1 MLRQLAAVVVAPI
14 RAFPV
19 VYIESSDV
27 VNRSTGHWCR
37 RSFAAS
43 VSPNPSKQQ
52 IVHQKVSKAE
62 RRAKVEAFVD
72 RYRAS
77 NGGKFPNITHAQQE
91 VGGSYYFIRQII
103 QELEYNHKVALKT
116 IKGTRLGEVEK
127 VIYPNLDVKLLS
139 KAGNSIVEN
148 VPLGGQTVPDTQID
162 VEILENDPLRL
173 STQGREVADHD
184 SSKSQADPSISVDV
198 ETKVDISKS
207 VELGTRSKE
216 NVINGGTGFAEE
228 PTRHLTEEII
238 HSSKQIEG
246 VTGQTVHDILGL
258 STEEREVT
266 DHAPTKSQA
275 APSVSVDVQS
285 KLDILHVPPLD
296 TQGGRQDVVSTVME
310 QEPIGSKKRDE
321 QRRTEE
327 FSMTEKIASEKPEPL
342 EEGSSLQQRSSIWGN
357 LKSLAD
363 GIISFWK
370 KM

>member
-1 MLRQLAAVVVAPI
+1 M
-14 RAFPV
+14 
-19 VYIESSDV
+19 
-27 VNRSTGHWCR
+27 
-37 RSFAAS
+37 
-43 VSPNPSKQQ
+43 
-52 IVHQKVSKAE
+52 HQKVSKAE
-62 RRAKVEAFVD
+62 RRAKLEAFVD
-72 RYRAS
+72 SYRAL

-103 QELEYNHKVALKT
+103 QELEYNHKVVLKT
-116 IKGTRLGEVEK
+116 IKGTRLGDVEK
-127 VIYPNLDVKLLS
+127 VIYPNLDVKEESLLS
-139 KAGNSIVEN
+139 KAGNSILEN
-148 VPLGGQTVPDTQID
+148 APLGGQTVPDTQID

-184 SSKSQADPSISVDV
+184 SSKSQADPSLSVDV
-198 ETKVDISKS
+198 ETKVDILKS

-216 NVINGGTGFAEE
+216 NVINGGTCFAEE
-228 PTRHLTEEII
+228 HISHLTEEII

-246 VTGQTVHDILGL
+246 VTGRTVYDTLGL

-266 DHAPTKSQA
+266 DHVSTKSQA

-296 TQGGRQDVVSTVME
+296 TQGGRQDVGSTVME
-310 QEPIGSKKRDE
+310 QEPIGSKGCDE
-321 QRRTEE
+321 QRNTEE
-327 FSMTEKIASEKPEPL
+327 FSMTEKVASEKPEPL
-342 EEGSSLQQRSSIWGN
+342 EEGSSSQKGSSIWGD